1 MNELIAKAQA
11 GDRAALE
18 QLLREIAPA
27 VRRFGMHMCRN
38 VADAQDV
45 LQDTLLAVTDHLG
58 QYAGRASLTSWVFML
73 ARTACA
79 RRRRGLKNQ
88 PAAGD
93 EQLVGVE
100 AREAG
105 PEHAAEQRQLS
116 ELLTRA
122 LGDLSEE
129 YREVI
134 ALRDIEGLSA
144 EEAAA
149 VIGISTQAVKSRL
162 HRAREALR
170 ARFALALEPHAQ
182 SRPATCPDVAAM
194 FSRKLEDELTRE
206 DCARMEAHLAGCSY
220 CEQTCHA
227 LRDVLQACQA
237 ERGAAP
243 SPEVQEAIRATLARL
258 ANRT

>member
-38 VADAQDV
+38 GADAQDV
-45 LQDTLLAVTDHLG
+45 LQDTLMAVADHLD
-58 QYAGRASLTSWVFML
+58 QYAGRASLSSWVFML

-79 RRRRGLKNQ
+79 RRRRGRKNQ

-93 EQLVGVE
+93 EQLVNVE
-100 AREAG
+100 THDAG
-105 PEHAAEQRQLS
+105 PEHTAEQRQLS
-116 ELLTRA
+116 ALVTRA
-122 LGDLSEE
+122 LGQLSAEH
-129 YREVI
+129 REVI
-134 ALRDIEGLSA
+134 ALRDVEGLSA
-144 EEAAA
+144 DETAEAL
-149 VIGISTQAVKSRL
+149 GISTQAVKSRL

-170 ARFALALEPHAQ
+170 VRLAEVLEPHAQ
-182 SRPATCPDVAAM
+182 RRPPTCPDVAAM
-194 FSRKLEDELTRE
+194 FSRKLEDELTQQ
-206 DCARMEAHLAGCSY
+206 DCARMEAHLAGCPY

-227 LRDVLQACQA
+227 LRDVLSACQA

-243 SPEVQEAIRATLARL
+243 SPEVQAAIRATLARL
-258 ANRT
+258 AQGG